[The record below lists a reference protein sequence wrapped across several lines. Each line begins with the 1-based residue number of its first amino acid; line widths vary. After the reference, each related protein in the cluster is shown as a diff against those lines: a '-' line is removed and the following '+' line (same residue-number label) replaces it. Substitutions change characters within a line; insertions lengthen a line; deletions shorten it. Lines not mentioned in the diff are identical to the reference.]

1 MVLRHLLKSGKI
13 ILNMNLAG
21 FNVLLLKNIKY
32 SNMEKLDI
40 NNVLEAQ
47 HIKKLISRHKYL
59 VDFFDTLIKKVN
71 IELNTEKAVH
81 SMPIEDLN
89 KSSSFISTD
98 SEDDFELDQEELKFL
113 KGINEKKDEDL
124 FKSSDD

>member
-1 MVLRHLLKSGKI
+1 MRTELSQRLNKYI
-13 ILNMNLAG
+13 I
-21 FNVLLLKNIKY
+21 
-32 SNMEKLDI
+32 
-40 NNVLEAQ
+40 EAQ

-81 SMPIEDLN
+81 SMPIEDLKIEDLN

>member
-1 MVLRHLLKSGKI
+1 
-13 ILNMNLAG
+13 
-21 FNVLLLKNIKY
+21 
-32 SNMEKLDI
+32 MEKLDI

-89 KSSSFISTD
+89 KSSSYISTD

>member
-1 MVLRHLLKSGKI
+1 
-13 ILNMNLAG
+13 MNLAG

-81 SMPIEDLN
+81 SMPIEDLKIEDLN